1 MLSEKII
8 LQEAEALLPEI
19 VRIRRHI
26 HQYPELSYAEHKT
39 AEFISE
45 TLTAEGIEHIRNVAG
60 TGLIGIIRGEAA
72 GKGLTAG
79 LRADMDALP
88 VTEIEGP
95 EYRSRNE
102 GVMHAC
108 GHDAHIAMLLG
119 AASIINSRRD
129 EFAGKVLLV
138 FQPGEEKAPGGA
150 KLITRSGILNQ
161 YRPDLFIAQH
171 VAPELESGTA
181 GFCSG
186 PAMASCD
193 EIYIT
198 VTGRGGH
205 AARPAEYTDQ
215 IRIASEL
222 VIALKDTIETA
233 AQTKAPTVIGI
244 GRITGCG
251 ATNVIPEKVEIAGTF
266 RTFSEEWRKEA
277 KEMMRLTAAR
287 LAAEKGVTI
296 DVNIVEGYPVLVND
310 AKLTSGAAAL
320 CGALLGQDRVRE
332 IEPRMG
338 SEDFSFFAELYP
350 SLLYRLGVTRKGDII
365 RHLHTPSFNLD
376 EKALATGAATM
387 AWLALNLISMPQ
399 G

>member
-1 MLSEKII
+1 MLSEKRI

-26 HQYPELSYAEHKT
+26 HQYPELSYAEHVT

-45 TLTAEGIEHIRNVAG
+45 TLTAEGIGHIRNVAG
-60 TGLIGIIRGEAA
+60 TGIIGIIRGEAA
-72 GKGLTAG
+72 GKGITAG

-88 VTEIEGP
+88 VSEQEGP

-119 AASIINSRRD
+119 AAKLINSRRGD
-129 EFAGKVLLV
+129 FAGRVLLV

-150 KLITRSGILNQ
+150 KLITGSGILDQ

-181 GFCSG
+181 GFCAG

-205 AARPAEYTDQ
+205 AARPTECTDQ

-233 AQTKAPTVIGI
+233 AETKAPTVLGI

-251 ATNVIPEKVEIAGTF
+251 ATNVIPERVEIAGTF
-266 RTFSEEWRKEA
+266 RTFSERWRREA
-277 KEMMRLTAAR
+277 KELIRGIAADLAAAR
-287 LAAEKGVTI
+287 GVAI
-296 DVNIVEGYPVLVND
+296 DINIVEGYPVLVND
-310 AKLTSGAAAL
+310 AKLTSGASAL
-320 CGALLGQDRVRE
+320 IGELLGKGRVKD

-338 SEDFSFFAELYP
+338 SEDFAFFAELYP

-365 RHLHTPSFNLD
+365 RHCILHHSTLT
-376 EKALATGAATM
+376 K
-387 AWLALNLISMPQ
+387 MPWPPVRQ
-399 G
+399 QWHGWH